1 MANLI
6 PFTPSKS
13 ETFTF
18 QPILDGTVY
27 ACSVTWNLFGQRW
40 YVNCYDTSGG
50 WIFTVPLIGSTNE
63 YDISITAGYFASTMI
78 YRVSS
83 NTIEISP

>member
-1 MANLI
+1 MALF

-13 ETFTF
+13 ATFTF
-18 QPILDGTVY
+18 RPTLDGDAY

-40 YVNCYDTSGG
+40 YVNCYDTSGN
-50 WIFTVPLIGSTNE
+50 WIFTLPLIGSPDNF
-63 YDISITAGYFASTMI
+63 DISITAGYFASTMV

-83 NTIEISP
+83 NVIEVLP